1 MKPDNKKRQKRPR
14 RPDGYF
20 GDWERKRVPKAGK
33 PKREFKKIQTRVGRY
48 LMGRPE
54 YRHPRSAMVSWIM
67 RMMKRYG
74 LSIRGMIDGPALPP
88 RRPEGGRL
96 DWAPSGSRLHNWM
109 RRLPLEMCT
118 MR

>member
-14 RPDGYF
+14 RPGGYF
-20 GDWERKRVPKAGK
+20 GDWERKR
-33 PKREFKKIQTRVGRY
+33 EFKKIRTRVGRY

-54 YRHPRSAMVSWIM
+54 YRHPRSAMMPW
-67 RMMKRYG
+67 MMMERYG

-109 RRLPLEMCT
+109 HGLPLEMCT